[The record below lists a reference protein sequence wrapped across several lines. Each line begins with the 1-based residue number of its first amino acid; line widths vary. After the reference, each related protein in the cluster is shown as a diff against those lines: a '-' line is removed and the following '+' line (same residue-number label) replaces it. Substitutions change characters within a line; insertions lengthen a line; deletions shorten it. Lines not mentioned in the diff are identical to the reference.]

1 MRSWRRITRDRP
13 EAQAPN
19 ACGHGSARLRLRL
32 AGERKEAY
40 TFTVS
45 NLIQSAPGRPA
56 AAAVVTKAVT
66 RAASALGL
74 SQRELSR
81 VLGVSE
87 ATVSRFATGKTL
99 AVDRKETEHA
109 LLLVRV
115 FRSLDALVGGSEA
128 AARAWF
134 SAENIHIGG
143 IPRERVQSTEG
154 LVHVAQYLDAMR
166 GKL

>member
-1 MRSWRRITRDRP
+1 MPTS
-13 EAQAPN
+13 APN
-19 ACGHGSARLRLRL
+19 AHAHP
-32 AGERKEAY
+32 
-40 TFTVS
+40 
-45 NLIQSAPGRPA
+45 SAP
-56 AAAVVTKAVT
+56 AVVTKAVT
-66 RAASALGL
+66 RSAAALGL

-87 ATVSRFATGKTL
+87 ATVSRFANGRTL
-99 AVDRKETEHA
+99 AADKKETEHA

-128 AARAWF
+128 ASRAWF
-134 SAENIHIGG
+134 ASENMHLGG
-143 IPRERVQSTEG
+143 VPRERVQTTEG